1 MSRLRE
7 LLTELRDAPNE
18 NILWDLVKKSGRIEA
33 LLAAESDASAPDW
46 QRRYAEETRIVDEVW
61 AALGISTYEQ
71 AQGKDIATLVRELKA
86 YVDAQASAPLPA
98 PLVECSNP
106 DFSGNRCRNCGLG
119 NEAHIPTRSRE
130 TAELPMFT
138 KVEVLGHEGKPVAAP
153 CAISGCQYGAAL
165 AVEARRSAELE
176 PYLQHTQD
184 CQMTTEGHIA
194 AIVSRGDG
202 TVTCTCGLDAL
213 RRPSGTGGET

>member
-1 MSRLRE
+1 MGAGTEEQLSGLAISAEEPMSRLRE

-33 LLAAESDASAPDW
+33 L
-46 QRRYAEETRIVDEVW
+46 
-61 AALGISTYEQ
+61 
-71 AQGKDIATLVRELKA
+71 
-86 YVDAQASAPLPA
+86 
-98 PLVECSNP
+98 
-106 DFSGNRCRNCGLG
+106 
-119 NEAHIPTRSRE
+119 
-130 TAELPMFT
+130 
-138 KVEVLGHEGKPVAAP
+138 
-153 CAISGCQYGAAL
+153 L